1 MKTHWFKQNLFLLA
15 YILFVLAGA
24 VLMLTTKKGELELYI
39 NQNFSYEY
47 AGLFFRYVTNLG
59 DGLTNIF
66 LIGILLFI
74 KFRYAFW
81 LSLAGVFQLLFVQ
94 INKRYVFSELKRPII
109 YFEGIQLNFVEGI
122 TIYTNNSFPSGHT
135 TTAFSIFFLLSLIF
149 TDSKPLQF
157 VCFIAALLVGISRI
171 YLMQHFFIDVYFG
184 AFFGIL
190 SSILAIA
197 IVEKFLP
204 ENLLNRKIQLISRR

>member
-1 MKTHWFKQNLFLLA
+1 MTTHWFKQNLFLLA

-24 VLMLTTKKGELELYI
+24 VLMLTTKKGELELHL

-59 DGLTNIF
+59 DGLADIF

-81 LSLAGVFQLLFVQ
+81 LSLASIFQLLFVQ
-94 INKRYVFSELKRPII
+94 ISKRYIFSELKRPII
-109 YFEGIQLNFVEGI
+109 YFDGQQLDFVDGI

-135 TTAFSIFFLLSLIF
+135 TTAFSIFFLLSLIS
-149 TDSKPLQF
+149 TNSKPLQL
-157 VCFIAALLVGISRI
+157 VYFIAALLVGVSRI

-190 SSILAIA
+190 STVLAVV
-197 IVEKFLP
+197 IVEKYLP
-204 ENLLNRKIQLISRR
+204 EKVLDQKIQTISRR